1 MQYQGVDFNSKKL
14 SIGSCCVSRCHLKA
28 FYSNFSKQ
36 VLLFEICGFKNCKI
50 GSELVNISMGHPVH
64 TFIYV
69 AFGHGCVDK
78 SRVKTIDFK
87 ARVGFGLN
95 QGQ

>member
-1 MQYQGVDFNSKKL
+1 MNKNEFLRSSFNIAQLRANYENERKYYK
-14 SIGSCCVSRCHLKA
+14 IT
-28 FYSNFSKQ
+28 YSVKEQ
-36 VLLFEICGFKNCKI
+36 
-50 GSELVNISMGHPVH
+50 MH
-64 TFIYV
+64 TFIHV

>member
-1 MQYQGVDFNSKKL
+1 MQPHEAMNVFKKL
-14 SIGSCCVSRCHLKA
+14 FQHSATFRANYENERKTYKIT
-28 FYSNFSKQ
+28 YSVKEQ
-36 VLLFEICGFKNCKI
+36 I
-50 GSELVNISMGHPVH
+50 H

-95 QGQ
+95 QGQGIDSYL